1 MSCVLDIVLN
11 FFTTFVNKKNGK
23 VIHEKREIA
32 VHYIKTW
39 FILDLLAAIPFELLV
54 VFKVNTVRLV
64 PHVLCLVLREY
75 RLYVWYCVCTDCIS
89 GTVECTIR
97 ISDKLVYPR

>member
-54 VFKVNTVRLV
+54 VFKVNTVRQFMYLV
-64 PHVLCLVLREY
+64 YC
-75 RLYVWYCVCTDCIS
+75 VWYCVCTACIS
-89 GTVECTIR
+89 GTVERTIR
-97 ISDKLVYPR
+97 ISDKLLYPR

>member
-54 VFKVNTVRLV
+54 VFKVNTVRQFMYLV
-64 PHVLCLVLREY
+64 Y
-75 RLYVWYCVCTDCIS
+75 YVWYCVSTARIVS
-89 GTVECTIR
+89 GTVFIP
-97 ISDKLVYPR
+97 LL